1 MAPHSP
7 KTALDG
13 PKMAQDSPTTGAGQL
28 KTGPGQPKTAQDSPG
43 QPKTVPRRAQDS
55 PRQAQS
61 KFYFLVLEVDFA
73 TAFCFTAFV
82 DDLACTHG
90 NHHNSTHCLY
100 CTHGNHR
107 IRCII
112 RNDDTAPLSL
122 FFAVWAFR

>member
-1 MAPHSP
+1 
-7 KTALDG
+7 
-13 PKMAQDSPTTGAGQL
+13 MAQDSPTTGAGQL

-82 DDLACTHG
+82 DDLACD
-90 NHHNSTHCLY
+90 S
-100 CTHGNHR
+100 
-107 IRCII
+107 
-112 RNDDTAPLSL
+112 
-122 FFAVWAFR
+122 

>member
-13 PKMAQDSPTTGAGQL
+13 PKIAQDSPTTGAGQL

-43 QPKTVPRRAQDS
+43 QPKTVPRWAQDS

-61 KFYFLVLEVDFA
+61 KFYFLLLEVDFA

-90 NHHNSTHCLY
+90 NHHNSTH
-100 CTHGNHR
+100 HDEVS
-107 IRCII
+107 I
-112 RNDDTAPLSL
+112 
-122 FFAVWAFR
+122 